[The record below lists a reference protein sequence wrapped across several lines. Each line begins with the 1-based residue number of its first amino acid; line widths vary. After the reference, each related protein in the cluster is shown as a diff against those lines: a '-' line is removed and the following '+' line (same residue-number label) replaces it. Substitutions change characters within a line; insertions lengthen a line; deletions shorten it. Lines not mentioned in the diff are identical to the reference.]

1 MVITSDGY
9 RCMTIL
15 NKISSFF
22 TKKSETP
29 DDSRSIAIVYVG
41 KFVKQNSQDIGE
53 SIAVDGSRL
62 IVKNSESIM
71 SIPLG
76 TVATNTDNIVVGDFD
91 REESLAL
98 GKEWFEKKDTLRF
111 DEKGMLVK

>member
-1 MVITSDGY
+1 MVIKFDGY

-22 TKKSETP
+22 TKKPEIP
-29 DDSRSIAIVYVG
+29 DDKSIAIVYVG
-41 KFVKQNSQDIGE
+41 KFVKQNSLDIGE

-62 IVKNSESIM
+62 IVKNSENIM

-76 TVATNTDNIVVGDFD
+76 TVSANTDKIVVGDFNL
-91 REESLAL
+91 EESLAL
-98 GKEWFEKKDTLRF
+98 GKEWFEKKDTLKF